1 MWVPLK
7 TTSLQ
12 RRVSTSSSLSH
23 ILTKNIPL
31 RQTYRAWAQSYVTPI
46 LHDEIPQ
53 NLWEN
58 PRANCEYD
66 RASST
71 AIANHLRILTSIYS
85 TLWLR
90 RDIPSMG
97 TIIIYGT
104 RFEDSFQP
112 DCATIRFCYYRGIR
126 RTPILC
132 FLRCIR
138 VSPQQVRYYI
148 ALSNNLVIYKMS
160 IGCRFEWEESLL
172 KALCEGKVATDVW
185 YSP

>member
-7 TTSLQ
+7 ATSLQ

-23 ILTKNIPL
+23 ILTNSIPF
-31 RQTYRAWAQSYVTPI
+31 RQTYRAWAQPYVIPT

-66 RASST
+66 RAWFI
-71 AIANHLRILTSIYS
+71 ARANHLRILTSIFS

-90 RDIPSMG
+90 RDISSMS
-97 TIIIYGT
+97 TIVIYGIE
-104 RFEDSFQP
+104 FEDSFQP
-112 DCATIRFCYYRGIR
+112 ECATIRFCYSREIR
-126 RTPILC
+126 RTPILY

-138 VSPQQVRYYI
+138 VSPQQVGYYI
-148 ALSNNLVIYKMS
+148 ALFNNLVIYKMS
-160 IGCRFEWEESLL
+160 TRCRFEWEESLL
-172 KALCEGKVATDVW
+172 KALCEGKIATDVW
-185 YSP
+185 CRS